1 MNKYNVL
8 ITTDINYLPYS
19 FVTCQS
25 VINSIQQDFANT
37 DDTIVFNLFVDK
49 SVDLNFVNNKCESFI
64 KRNSSSIINIEF
76 NVAIVSDS
84 IFEGATEFAGGTLS
98 TYYRLLAGRLLST
111 DVKSVLYLDC
121 DTYVRND
128 IRILFR
134 DTNLEDTVLAGV
146 IDYGMEYELEGN
158 TEIVVKSNVANK
170 PNLSISLKE
179 YLNAGVLLINLEEFR
194 QQKILDQCL
203 DIIKS
208 YTLLAHDQDLLN
220 LIVKKK
226 TVLPLTWNFTPFSY
240 FQSFNTT
247 NNTFSIL
254 PAKRLTS
261 KQINSVNSL
270 PTLED
275 FLEFSINPSI
285 CHFTKFK
292 PWGNANFNNTQL
304 PLNSSLTKIL
314 HEWYETA
321 NSVVEFEDQLKRL
334 QFCALNNHDLVIC
347 FLNDRMAQLRYDLE
361 KQRLRRKNDRR
372 LLLSLIGIVL
382 VVQIFTILCLYY

>member
-111 DVKSVLYLDC
+111 DVRSVLYLDC

-261 KQINSVNSL
+261 KLKLYQV
-270 PTLED
+270 
-275 FLEFSINPSI
+275 
-285 CHFTKFK
+285 
-292 PWGNANFNNTQL
+292 
-304 PLNSSLTKIL
+304 
-314 HEWYETA
+314 HE
-321 NSVVEFEDQLKRL
+321 
-334 QFCALNNHDLVIC
+334 
-347 FLNDRMAQLRYDLE
+347 
-361 KQRLRRKNDRR
+361 
-372 LLLSLIGIVL
+372 
-382 VVQIFTILCLYY
+382 LCN